1 MEANFVRNT
10 KFNHDCLR
18 RECKMDLKF
27 WERETSKAKSI
38 KIWKLYFFLEKS
50 HMCREDS
57 FRAWLSNARSPLP
70 ICYKNNVWIFEIKRH
85 GEKHFK
91 NSKRKICWKNVLI
104 HALLEKA
111 ILLLQ
116 SDLTLLGRVC
126 SRAHRPLLRCEKQ
139 SKSETKSLQKQ
150 HI

>member
-10 KFNHDCLR
+10 NFNHDCLR

-38 KIWKLYFFLEKS
+38 KIWNYCIFFLKS
-50 HMCREDS
+50 RTCV
-57 FRAWLSNARSPLP
+57 ARIHSELGFQTRVLLFQSVT
-70 ICYKNNVWIFEIKRH
+70 KTMFEFLK
-85 GEKHFK
+85 
-91 NSKRKICWKNVLI
+91 SKTWGKTLQSSKSKICWKHVLI

-116 SDLTLLGRVC
+116 SDFTLLGRVC